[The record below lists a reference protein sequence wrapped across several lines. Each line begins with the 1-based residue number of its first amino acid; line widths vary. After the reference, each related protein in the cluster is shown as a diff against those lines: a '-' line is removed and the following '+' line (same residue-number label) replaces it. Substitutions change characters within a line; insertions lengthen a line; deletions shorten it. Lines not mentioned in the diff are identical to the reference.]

1 MPWLFLFAAAIAFF
15 FISQSPAAGAVAAPR
30 QAPSHESLLKKEMPR
45 IIPVLEEKMAD
56 RRLVEKSKEKLHGMG
71 DREIRLISAL
81 CERIPLDD
89 SSVGGDIAFFLV
101 SALIVLS

>member
-1 MPWLFLFAAAIAFF
+1 MPSLFFLAAVLAFF
-15 FISQSPAAGAVAAPR
+15 FGAQSPADGAVAASGR
-30 QAPSHESLLKKEMPR
+30 APSHESLLKKEMPK
-45 IIPVLEEKMAD
+45 ILPVLEDKMAD
-56 RRLVEKSKEKLHGMG
+56 KRLVEKSKEKLYGMG

-81 CERIPLDD
+81 CERIPRDD